1 MPQNT
6 LMERSFFGILLLTA
20 ALLIGTVG
28 LTALLPGN
36 AEAASEREVL
46 QTYSDIAEATYEDSL
61 LTAKVLR
68 HEVKIISPQF
78 VRPFVQTVAS
88 ITVLPAS
95 ASGAVGL
102 FNSRARPESAGRQ
115 WCGLERRF
123 GAEASHG
130 RRFLEWPPGSVRQKD
145 SHVR

>member
-20 ALLIGTVG
+20 ALLIGTVS

-102 FNSRARPESAGRQ
+102 
-115 WCGLERRF
+115 
-123 GAEASHG
+123 
-130 RRFLEWPPGSVRQKD
+130 
-145 SHVR
+145 

>member
-36 AEAASEREVL
+36 AEATSEREVL

-61 LTAKVLR
+61 LTAQVLR
-68 HEVKIISPQF
+68 HEVKIIVTIQ
-78 VRPFVQTVAS
+78 V
-88 ITVLPAS
+88 
-95 ASGAVGL
+95 
-102 FNSRARPESAGRQ
+102 SRR
-115 WCGLERRF
+115 
-123 GAEASHG
+123 
-130 RRFLEWPPGSVRQKD
+130 V
-145 SHVR
+145 V